1 MNFFE
6 RQQHARRRTGRLV
19 ILFALAVVLIIV
31 AIELVAL
38 AAIGDRPGPGESWLA
53 TETLNRNSALLV
65 GIAIAALAAILI
77 TSLFRTLS
85 LRGGGGKVAR
95 QLGGTR
101 VLPEASDPLRRRLHN
116 VVEEMAIASGVPV
129 PEVYV
134 LERERAIN
142 AFAAGYSTADA
153 AVAVTQG
160 ALEQLDRDQLQGVVA
175 HEFAHILN
183 GDMRLNVRLI
193 GLLFGILALAF
204 AGRIALR
211 AAYHASGRSALAIGA
226 IGLAVML
233 IGYVGL
239 FFGRWIKASVSRQRE
254 YLADASA
261 VQFTRNPDG
270 LAGALK
276 RIGASQAGS
285 RLDADADEV
294 AHMLFA
300 RGLWGIFSTHPP
312 LERRI
317 KAIDPTFQPAELRE
331 IAAAMRG
338 EADAN
343 RRRAEAAAEAKAG
356 TAPGQAGAPWPL
368 DPDQMIERIGNPGVG
383 EILAAGVLAASIPR
397 PVAEAAHSVEW
408 APDVLCFLLL
418 DPVAEIRER
427 QLAMIAET
435 RGPESAAQVRRLLD
449 QVPELPAEQRLPLLE
464 ISFPALRSRPAAE
477 LAELLEL
484 IDRLVHADGEVDAFE
499 YTLARLTAVHTADA
513 LHPQQVR
520 EAGRMRLAAAHEEVT
535 DLLAI
540 VARHGQDDEGAA
552 EEAFA
557 AGAERVIGERPAM
570 PAPSADWPA
579 QLDRALA
586 SLDRLRPDDK
596 RRLVGSLVAV
606 IVADRETIPAEHE
619 LLRAVCAS
627 LHVPVPPLGAT
638 ESTGEVEDGS

>member
-6 RQQHARRRTGRLV
+6 HQQRARRRTGRLV
-19 ILFALAVVLIIV
+19 VLFALAVVLIIV
-31 AIELVAL
+31 AVELVAL
-38 AAIGDRPGPGESWLA
+38 AAIGTGPGPGESWLEG
-53 TETLNRNSALLV
+53 ETLDRNSALLA
-65 GIAIAALAAILI
+65 GIAVATLAAILI
-77 TSLFRTLS
+77 TSLLRTIT

-101 VLPEASDPLRRRLHN
+101 VEPESADPLRRRLHN

-183 GDMRLNVRLI
+183 GDMRLNIRLI

-211 AAYHASGRSALAIGA
+211 AAFHGGGRSALAIGA

-276 RIGASQAGS
+276 RIGAAQAGS
-285 RLDADADEV
+285 RLEADADEV

-300 RGLWGIFSTHPP
+300 RGLGGIFSTHPP

-317 KAIDPTFQPAELRE
+317 EAIDPAFRPEELRE
-331 IAAAMRG
+331 IAAQMRL
-338 EADAN
+338 EADAD
-343 RRRAEAAAEAKAG
+343 RRRAEAAAEAEAAG
-356 TAPGQAGAPWPL
+356 GRRAGGGPWPL
-368 DPDQMIERIGNPGVG
+368 DPDAMIDRIGSPGVG
-383 EILAAGVLAASIPR
+383 EVLAAAALAAAIPR
-397 PVAEAAHSVEW
+397 PLGDAAHSVEW
-408 APDVLCFLLL
+408 APDILCFLLL
-418 DPVAEIRER
+418 DPLAEIRER
-427 QLAMIAET
+427 QLAMIGAA
-435 RGPESAAQVRRLLD
+435 RGRESEAQVRRLVELA
-449 QVPELPAEQRLPLLE
+449 PELPAEQRLPLLE
-464 ISFPALRSRPAAE
+464 IAFPALRARPEAE
-477 LAELLEL
+477 LDDLLEL
-484 IDRLVHADGEVDAFE
+484 IDELVRADGEVDAFE
-499 YTLARLTAVHTADA
+499 YALARLTAVQVADA
-513 LHPQQVR
+513 LDPQRAR
-520 EAGRMRLAAAHEEVT
+520 EAGRLRLAAAREEIC

-540 VARHGQDDEGAA
+540 VARHGHGDEGAA
-552 EEAFA
+552 REAFE
-557 AGAERVIGERPAM
+557 AGAARALGERPPM
-570 PAPSADWPA
+570 PAGSADWPA
-579 QLDRALA
+579 QLDRSLA

-596 RRLVGSLVAV
+596 RVLVGALVAAILV
-606 IVADRETIPAEHE
+606 DGEAIPAEHE

-627 LHVPVPPLGAT
+627 LHVPVPPLPAVGA
-638 ESTGEVEDGS
+638 